1 MLTILEA
8 VAMPPDNSEISRADR
23 AGEHNNKPNNEGK
36 QQ

>member
-8 VAMPPDNSEISRADR
+8 VAMPPDEISRAHR
-23 AGEHNNKPNNEGK
+23 AGEHNNNNKPNNKE